1 MTTAE
6 INYQTGCLLSSMFDQ
21 KLQVNNVRIQW
32 YACDRGGILN
42 TNIFLNLYI
51 QFNMTMIKRY
61 MNKRCKWEY
70 NGSNTAYDVVSQI
83 STNMT
88 TNIYPTAY

>member
-1 MTTAE
+1 MRTDG
-6 INYQTGCLLSSMFDQ
+6 GC
-21 KLQVNNVRIQW
+21 
-32 YACDRGGILN
+32 ILN

-61 MNKRCKWEY
+61 MNNRCKWEY

-88 TNIYPTAY
+88 TNIYPTAYGIGGHV